1 MWKLYLFPETIPTRR
16 RRLVYVRPIFWMSL
30 ALMAGIWVSHYWA
43 PPFFSVLAFAFL
55 TLCFS
60 FFQVRKTL
68 FFLFGFFLFFWAGIL
83 FGINGR
89 TVLKSDI
96 ALAALEG
103 PVVLQGKVISTP
115 EEAINGKKETLSFVL
130 SVDNFFRLG
139 RTFKSQ
145 GKVQV
150 FLHNAGRDIHFGDE
164 LRLRGRLELPKQA
177 RNPHVF
183 DYAAYLS
190 KKGIHKIF
198 RGIGRFS
205 VLRQKQSR
213 NVEILPLANRLR
225 IFLKE
230 RIETLFPDP
239 HQELANALLF
249 GFRKNIPREIRD
261 AFIKTGTAH
270 LLAISGLHVSLIGGL
285 FYFSL
290 NFLGIG
296 RPLNLM
302 LTAFFIVG
310 YAVLA
315 GANPPVLRA
324 SIMGVVVLSGF
335 LLERERHI
343 KSALFLAFFLLLIAD
358 PKLLF
363 LASFQLSFV
372 AVASLIFILP
382 IWEGWWFS
390 GRREKRMSHFIHQNL
405 GMRFGRFL
413 IQTFATS
420 FAATVG
426 MFPLLIWYFNQF
438 SLTSFLANAVA
449 IPVCTFG
456 IAAALGVLLI
466 DLIGLPM
473 AQWLVFVPVALFDF
487 ELKIVTWFSEIP
499 FGYFYLPKPTWIFFA
514 LYYGFLIAW
523 LVLSHRAALSPDRAE
538 DCAVLESVGFKGR
551 AVLPRLRFMCLIGLV
566 LAVAFF
572 LMGSR
577 PETSRFLFFDLGKA
591 DAAFVSFSNGARFL
605 VNTGRHFPS
614 DQSYWILKP
623 YLMASGIE
631 NLDGLLVTKTDAAHA
646 GGFKTLVHHVG
657 VRNVWIPFG
666 SDEKKRDRY
675 INPGF
680 SKRVTVTSL
689 SEGDRIEAG
698 SDREVYI
705 QILAAHAGKIG
716 AFLISDRDRKML
728 YISSAEERVF
738 KALLSH
744 TSLKY
749 DVVFLPHHES
759 GIFESEKMFLKGLS
773 TRYLVFNQRDRLP
786 EIRSEISSYWD
797 GTVLLISELG
807 AIEFSFRGEEITH
820 QTFLSSQT
828 DQLLVAV

>member
-1 MWKLYLFPETIPTRR
+1 
-16 RRLVYVRPIFWMSL
+16 
-30 ALMAGIWVSHYWA
+30 
-43 PPFFSVLAFAFL
+43 
-55 TLCFS
+55 
-60 FFQVRKTL
+60 
-68 FFLFGFFLFFWAGIL
+68 
-83 FGINGR
+83 
-89 TVLKSDI
+89 
-96 ALAALEG
+96 
-103 PVVLQGKVISTP
+103 
-115 EEAINGKKETLSFVL
+115 
-130 SVDNFFRLG
+130 
-139 RTFKSQ
+139 
-145 GKVQV
+145 
-150 FLHNAGRDIHFGDE
+150 
-164 LRLRGRLELPKQA
+164 
-177 RNPHVF
+177 
-183 DYAAYLS
+183 
-190 KKGIHKIF
+190 
-198 RGIGRFS
+198 
-205 VLRQKQSR
+205 
-213 NVEILPLANRLR
+213 
-225 IFLKE
+225 
-230 RIETLFPDP
+230 
-239 HQELANALLF
+239 
-249 GFRKNIPREIRD
+249 
-261 AFIKTGTAH
+261 
-270 LLAISGLHVSLIGGL
+270 
-285 FYFSL
+285 
-290 NFLGIG
+290 
-296 RPLNLM
+296 
-302 LTAFFIVG
+302 
-310 YAVLA
+310 
-315 GANPPVLRA
+315 
-324 SIMGVVVLSGF
+324 
-335 LLERERHI
+335 
-343 KSALFLAFFLLLIAD
+343 
-358 PKLLF
+358 
-363 LASFQLSFV
+363 
-372 AVASLIFILP
+372 
-382 IWEGWWFS
+382 
-390 GRREKRMSHFIHQNL
+390 
-405 GMRFGRFL
+405 
-413 IQTFATS
+413 
-420 FAATVG
+420 
-426 MFPLLIWYFNQF
+426 
-438 SLTSFLANAVA
+438 
-449 IPVCTFG
+449 
-456 IAAALGVLLI
+456 
-466 DLIGLPM
+466 
-473 AQWLVFVPVALFDF
+473 
-487 ELKIVTWFSEIP
+487 
-499 FGYFYLPKPTWIFFA
+499 
-514 LYYGFLIAW
+514 
-523 LVLSHRAALSPDRAE
+523 
-538 DCAVLESVGFKGR
+538 
-551 AVLPRLRFMCLIGLV
+551 MCLIGLV

-698 SDREVYI
+698 SDGEVYI